1 MSSANERQAGT
12 PGSTAGYE
20 QEQAYA
26 QAQGQT
32 QGQTQGPQGQ
42 PPGRSPARDY
52 QPGDRDYQ
60 PAGRDYQAG
69 GRDYEPSGR
78 DYQGGGRDYQAGGR
92 HRGAVIGFT
101 ALAGTL
107 MVLGGLWMV
116 TIGIVALSHGHV
128 FNTAP
133 AYTFRYNIR
142 GWGWTEL
149 ALGIVVF
156 AAGMCVFLGMAWAR
170 YVGAFLAVLSAIAN
184 FVFIPY
190 QPLWSIVLIAL
201 DAFIIWALLTPRR
214 QPTEF

>member
-12 PGSTAGYE
+12 SGSATGYE
-20 QEQAYA
+20 QEQSYS
-26 QAQGQT
+26 QAQT
-32 QGQTQGPQGQ
+32 QGTPGPSSGQ
-42 PPGRSPARDY
+42 PQTRDYAAQGRDYEATGRDY
-52 QPGDRDYQ
+52 QA
-60 PAGRDYQAG
+60 AGRDYQT
-69 GRDYEPSGR
+69 
-78 DYQGGGRDYQAGGR
+78 GGR

-116 TIGIVALSHGHV
+116 TIGVVALSHGHV
-128 FNTAP
+128 FNSAP

-156 AAGMCVFLGMAWAR
+156 AAGMCVFLGMTWAR

-214 QPTEF
+214 QPSEF